1 MAHPLNMAIAFQ
13 LLNDIRNGQLRS
25 CLAMGFSEDHLKDL
39 MEPRCMSVLVNASVP
54 WFKVAVDNVVVQ
66 RLLAQA
72 KSGDEDQLIMR
83 AIEIGASSPLI
94 HQMFGLSAKEV
105 ALRRAMLNVPN
116 RRGRWPSLSQEQE
129 RELWDQWV
137 RFMKDEPMDHRD
149 ERALL
154 SRAISLTER
163 MPALNLTMVW
173 NTIKSWIE
181 QDLV

>member
-1 MAHPLNMAIAFQ
+1 MPHPLNMAIAFQ

-54 WFKVAVDNVVVQ
+54 WFKVVVDNVVVQ
-66 RLLAQA
+66 RLLTQA
-72 KSGDEDQLIMR
+72 KGCDEDQLIMR
-83 AIEIGASSPLI
+83 AIEVGASSPLI
-94 HQMFGLSAKEV
+94 YQMFGLSAKEV
-105 ALRRAMLNVPN
+105 ALRRSVLNVPN

-129 RELWDQWV
+129 RSLWNLWI
-137 RFMKDEPMDHRD
+137 RFMKDNPIDFRD

-154 SRAISLTER
+154 ER
-163 MPALNLTMVW
+163 GIILAEQMPDINLTMIW